1 MNAEFGCCMP
11 ILRSSLR
18 KLQVS
23 MVLDKGIA
31 HGNVGHSAMYWAF
44 CSVFI
49 LLRAVRI
56 RTVLVTRTRDGRP
69 KRSQMGEDRRKWQ

>member
-18 KLQVS
+18 KLRVS
-23 MVLDKGIA
+23 LVSDMGIA
-31 HGNVGHSAMYWAF
+31 CGNVGHSAMYWAF

-56 RTVLVTRTRDGRP
+56 RTLT
-69 KRSQMGEDRRKWQ
+69 